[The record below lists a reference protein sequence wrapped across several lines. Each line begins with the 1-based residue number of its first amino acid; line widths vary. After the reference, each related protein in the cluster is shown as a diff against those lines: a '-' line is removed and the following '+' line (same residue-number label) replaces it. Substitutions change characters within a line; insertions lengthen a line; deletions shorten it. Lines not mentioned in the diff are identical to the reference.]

1 MATAIS
7 IAATARDRAGKGAA
21 REARRQGQ
29 VPGVIYGDKQPPVMI
44 NIDAKELERQLRRP
58 SFFNHLFEVKVGK
71 DTHRVLARELQQ
83 DPVSDRALHVDFLRI
98 SKGSKIEVAVP
109 VHFINETKSPGLKR
123 GGVLNVVRHEIE
135 LLCSPEVIPENL
147 VVDLTGWDVGDSI
160 HISAIALPD
169 GVTPTITDRDFT
181 VATIAAPSAL
191 KSEENAAGDDE
202 EEEKEDEEE

>member
-1 MATAIS
+1 MANAIS

-58 SFFNHLFEVKVGK
+58 GFFNHLFEVKVGK
-71 DTHRVLARELQQ
+71 DAHRVLARELQQ
-83 DPVSDRALHVDFLRI
+83 DPVTDRALHVDFLRI
-98 SKGSKIEVAVP
+98 SKDSKMEVAVP

-123 GGVLNVVRHEIE
+123 GGVLNIVRHEVE
-135 LLCSPEVIPENL
+135 VFCSPEAIPEEL
-147 VVDLTGWDVGDSI
+147 VIDLTGWDVGDSI
-160 HISAIALPD
+160 HISAITLPD

-191 KSEENAAGDDE
+191 KSEENAAAGE
-202 EEEKEDEEE
+202 ETEEGEAE